1 MRGEVKRGADG
12 PRDLLPAEIVPLRHP
27 FALRGWRIRAVSIAP
42 PRIAALIALRTAEAI
57 DPLELAA
64 ALTEAPA
71 EILAALR
78 WPDVEAI
85 LERGLP
91 LLPPDLRALL
101 LAPAPDATFSSA
113 RIDAEAAADVGNLLP
128 DDAEVD
134 PADFL
139 TRG

>member
-1 MRGEVKRGADG
+1 MRGLAPRGAEG
-12 PRDLLPAEIVPLRHP
+12 PRDLLPAEVVPLRHP
-27 FALRGWRIRAVSIAP
+27 FALGGRRVRAITVAP

-57 DPLELAA
+57 DPLELTA

-91 LLPPDLRALL
+91 LLPPDLRAALS
-101 LAPAPDATFSSA
+101 APAEP
-113 RIDAEAAADVGNLLP
+113 EAAPSVPAADDTGDVLP